1 MLVSH
6 QPPRFS
12 SSAKKLR
19 PRPSLPHGRRE
30 EASGWVCAA
39 HLQRVKKV
47 ASSAKE
53 AARAYFARHPS
64 GIGHFSARG
73 DPRSANPGSLRR
85 VCPDGPD
92 GGITWQH
99 LRVRNPDRF
108 YRLVGSS
115 REIVHVG
122 TWQYAHMHFEKYPKV
137 PISLGRLQSVDGG
150 LETMEIVHEKNC
162 QNISATD
169 VRYRRVR
176 HFSERWS

>member
-1 MLVSH
+1 MIGGAL
-6 QPPRFS
+6 
-12 SSAKKLR
+12 AAAG
-19 PRPSLPHGRRE
+19 LP
-30 EASGWVCAA
+30 
-39 HLQRVKKV
+39 
-47 ASSAKE
+47 SAKE
-53 AARAYFARHPS
+53 AVWPTSRASPRVS
-64 GIGHFSARG
+64 GIFRREAPPICEET
-73 DPRSANPGSLRR
+73 PRSLRR

-108 YRLVGSS
+108 HRLVGSS

-150 LETMEIVHEKNC
+150 LETMEIVHEKNR
-162 QNISATD
+162 QNSSATD

>member
-1 MLVSH
+1 MGLCRSLTTREKSRLKRKRGGPGLLRA
-6 QPPRFS
+6 PPLGYRAFFG
-12 SSAKKLR
+12 ARR
-19 PRPSLPHGRRE
+19 PP
-30 EASGWVCAA
+30 
-39 HLQRVKKV
+39 
-47 ASSAKE
+47 
-53 AARAYFARHPS
+53 
-64 GIGHFSARG
+64 I
-73 DPRSANPGSLRR
+73 ANPGSLRR

-150 LETMEIVHEKNC
+150 LETMEIVHEKIVK
-162 QNISATD
+162 ISLLLMCGIGVFATSASAGP
-169 VRYRRVR
+169 
-176 HFSERWS
+176 SEEFGTRTTWIQPWSPN